1 MNRARVGLVASTIL
15 LGTALGITSN
25 RRSLAFSATGGAA
38 AKPSDCEEVAC
49 KSTVDS
55 FKESFGKI
63 GASKQPPR
71 ASEAAPNR
79 ETLGRAGW
87 TVLHSFA
94 AYYPDKPTDKEK
106 ALARAFLEGFAHFY
120 PCKDCAE
127 GLRLV
132 MEEDPPNVESRK
144 DLSIW
149 MCQTHNKVNEQL
161 GKPIQV
167 CSLANLDL
175 RWRGRSLSHD

>member
-1 MNRARVGLVASTIL
+1 MSNVRIGLIASSL
-15 LGTALGITSN
+15 FLGTVLGVSSTK
-25 RRSLAFSATGGAA
+25 RSVAFSATSS
-38 AKPSDCEEVAC
+38 KPSDCEEVAC
-49 KSTVDS
+49 KGTVDS

-63 GASKQPPR
+63 GTSKHPR
-71 ASEAAPNR
+71 VNEAAPNR

-94 AYYPDKPTDKEK
+94 AYYPDAPTDKEK
-106 ALARAFLEGFAHFY
+106 ALARSFLEGFAHFY

-132 MEEDPPNVESRK
+132 MEEDPPKVESRK
-144 DLSIW
+144 DFSIW

-161 GKPIQV
+161 GKPLQE
-167 CSLANLDL
+167 CSLAKLDL
-175 RWRGRSLSHD
+175 RWRGRSLSHE